1 MVGRLREPYT
11 SSSASQTF
19 EWTSSRT
26 LRGGQKLKKLMTL
39 ATLLV
44 VLLVAYTP
52 LVLAQQDASQTTPMK
67 TAPAPPAPSIQL
79 TLEDPFSFDAS
90 NNLVLDCN
98 AVFRNL
104 ALLDHYRGTTQ
115 ESDPQFQADLADTE
129 NLSRTCVNNGLA
141 SFGQAS
147 RGSEGAGTE
156 QYQG

>member
-1 MVGRLREPYT
+1 M
-11 SSSASQTF
+11 
-19 EWTSSRT
+19 
-26 LRGGQKLKKLMTL
+26 KKLMTL
-39 ATLLV
+39 VMLLV

-52 LVLAQQDASQTTPMK
+52 LVLAQQTAPAQTT
-67 TAPAPPAPSIQL
+67 PAPPAPSIQL
-79 TLEDPFSFDAS
+79 TLEDPFSFDES

-115 ESDPQFQADLADTE
+115 ESDSQFQADLADTE
-129 NLSRTCVNNGLA
+129 NLSRICVNNGLA

-156 QYQG
+156 